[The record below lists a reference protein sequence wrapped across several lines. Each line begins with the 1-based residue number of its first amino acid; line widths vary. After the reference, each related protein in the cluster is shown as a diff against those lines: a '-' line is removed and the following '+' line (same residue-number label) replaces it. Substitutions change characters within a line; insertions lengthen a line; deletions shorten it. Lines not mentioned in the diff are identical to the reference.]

1 MVMYAVALT
10 GVADAKFWRKNFRY
24 AIILFVIFGAL
35 ITPDGSGIT
44 LWLVALPMLLLY
56 FIGMVVIEN
65 REKENLK
72 NILRVCNS
80 NFITS
85 IA

>member
-1 MVMYAVALT
+1 MIMYTVALT
-10 GVADAKFWRKNFRY
+10 GAIDAKFWRKNFRY
-24 AIILFVIFGAL
+24 AIIFFVIFGAL

-65 REKENLK
+65 REKRELEK
-72 NILRVCNS
+72 YSQSL
-80 NFITS
+80 
-85 IA
+85 